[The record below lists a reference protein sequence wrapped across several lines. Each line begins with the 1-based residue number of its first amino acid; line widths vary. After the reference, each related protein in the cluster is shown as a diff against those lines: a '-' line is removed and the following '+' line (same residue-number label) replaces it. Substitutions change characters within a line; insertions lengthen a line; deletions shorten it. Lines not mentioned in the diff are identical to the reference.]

1 MDDTSTNAQS
11 WNFNFNIDLG
21 DAARGKRKGDDKSQK
36 IHLISGLTG
45 TSTRSWNGPC
55 NVCVKNYIVA
65 YLKKKK
71 KNWSPSLKFTNR
83 IVLTQQQSWES
94 TYLSWRRACKE
105 VKSAIHLS
113 CTRFHVVI
121 RKRSIPC
128 LRGTRSSS
136 TSNGKWK
143 FYPQRRTKEIGI
155 WRHRAR

>member
-1 MDDTSTNAQS
+1 MILLQTLKIGISISTSISAMLLVENERGTIRVKKYILYQV
-11 WNFNFNIDLG
+11 LP
-21 DAARGKRKGDDKSQK
+21 ARRHDPEMGRVTCALK
-36 IHLISGLTG
+36 IISSLI
-45 TSTRSWNGPC
+45 
-55 NVCVKNYIVA
+55 
-65 YLKKKK
+65 KKKK